1 MLIKRRYK
9 HLKRYRQVANI
20 LARHGF
26 GYLLDKLNLTDILP
40 YHQRIKQT
48 SEDEEKHSEKT
59 RGERL
64 RLALTEL
71 GTTFIKFGQIL
82 STRPDLLPKD
92 IIAELEKLQD
102 RIPPFS
108 YEEVKEHIEEELGA
122 PIEEIFECFHQESIA
137 AASIGQVH
145 RACLKDGKECVVKV
159 RRPGIESVVEVDL
172 EILFD
177 LARLAESRSALSR
190 HYHLVEIVEEFTWG
204 LKRELDYMVE
214 GRNAER
220 LNKNFMQ
227 EDEIKVPKIYWDY
240 SSSKVLTMEYIEGIK
255 LSNFKLLDELGYNK
269 RTIAENLSKAILKQ
283 VLLDGFFHA
292 DPHPGNIY
300 VQKNNRVCFMDFG
313 LMGYLSDER
322 KKQVIKLVLA
332 LVRKDSNKIVKSILE
347 MGSLS
352 KSTDIDKLKRD
363 MDMLISLYYS
373 VPLSKIN
380 IGEVI
385 GEVLGLAFTH
395 RVKIP
400 TELTLMA
407 KTFIILEGVLKEL
420 DPNISIVEIAEPFAA
435 KVIAHQYDPK
445 NLSRQWGEN
454 FQEYFNLIS
463 DMPKKADRILDKALD
478 DDVTLKFEIQN
489 LNGIFAYLDKI
500 ANKLSFSIVLL
511 SFSLVMA
518 GLIIA
523 SAIGRGGSEFFW
535 QIPVLEIAFISSFIL
550 FFWLIYSIIRSGRF

>member
-26 GYLLDKLNLTDILP
+26 GYLLGKLNLTDILP
-40 YHQRIKQT
+40 FHQRLNQ
-48 SEDEEKHSEKT
+48 SSDEEIHSEKT

-92 IIAELEKLQD
+92 IIIELEKLQD
-102 RIPPFS
+102 MIPPFP
-108 YEEVKEHIEEELGA
+108 YEQAKELIEEELGA
-122 PIEEIFECFHQESIA
+122 PVEEIFECFHQESLA

-145 RACLKDGKECVVKV
+145 RACLKNGKECVVKV
-159 RRPGIESVVEVDL
+159 IRPGIEAVVEVDL

-190 HYHLVEIVEEFTWG
+190 HYHLVEIVEEFTWA
-204 LKRELDYMVE
+204 LKRELDYSIE

-220 LNKNFMQ
+220 LDKNILP
-227 EDEIKVPKIYWDY
+227 EENIKVPKIYWDY
-240 SSSKVLTMEYIEGIK
+240 SSSRVLTMEYVEGTK

-269 RTIAENLSKAILKQ
+269 KTIAENLSRSILKQ
-283 VLLDGFFHA
+283 ILLDGFFHA
-292 DPHPGNIY
+292 DPHPGNIF
-300 VQKNNRVCFMDFG
+300 VQADNKICFMDFG
-313 LMGYLSDER
+313 LMGYLSDDR
-322 KKQVIKLVLA
+322 KKHVVKLVLA
-332 LVRKDSNKIVKSILE
+332 LVRKDSTKIVKSILE
-347 MGSLS
+347 MSVMS
-352 KSTDIDKLKRD
+352 KSTDLNKLKRD

-380 IGEVI
+380 MGEVI
-385 GEVLGLAFTH
+385 GEVLELAFTH

-420 DPNISIVEIAEPFAA
+420 DPSISMVEIAEPFAA
-435 KVIAHQYDPK
+435 KLIAHQYNPK
-445 NLSRQWGEN
+445 NLSKDMFEN
-454 FQEYFNLIS
+454 VQEYLHLIS
-463 DMPKKADRILDKALD
+463 KIPKKADRILDKAIED
-478 DDVTLKFEIQN
+478 DINLKFELQN
-489 LNGIFAYLDKI
+489 LGGIFAYIDKI

-518 GLIIA
+518 ALIIA

-535 QIPVLEIAFISSFIL
+535 RIPVLEVAFVSSFIL
-550 FFWLIYSIIRSGRF
+550 FFWLILSIIKSGRF